1 MTITALVQGDAVT
14 GRLVIAN
21 NRFSGRKRFD
31 VMCLIGIALWCA
43 ALSLSQ
49 HTFMQI
55 VAFGCV
61 GVILC
66 HYSNGSRGALIGLI
80 RDP

>member
-21 NRFSGRKRFD
+21 NRFSDRKRFD
-31 VMCLIGIALWCA
+31 VMCLIGSRYGVRR
-43 ALSLSQ
+43 LSLSQ

-66 HYSNGSRGALIGLI
+66 HYSNGFPRRAHRTH